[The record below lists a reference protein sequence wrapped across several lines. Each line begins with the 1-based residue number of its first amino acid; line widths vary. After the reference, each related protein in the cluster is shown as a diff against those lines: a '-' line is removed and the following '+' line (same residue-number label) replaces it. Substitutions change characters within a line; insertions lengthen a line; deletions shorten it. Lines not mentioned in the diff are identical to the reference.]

1 MDSKLTPAQKRAFT
15 ALRKAFKRC
24 DDAGILL
31 TNQYG
36 SIMALNKEFFSE
48 VIGNEMTRDG
58 DISINDISAPTI
70 DRADMVSWADD
81 SGIIFVRPWEPFE
94 DEDEEDLDE

>member
-1 MDSKLTPAQKRAFT
+1 MDSKLTSAQKRTFT

-48 VIGNEMTRDG
+48 IVGDDMVQDG
-58 DISINDISAPTI
+58 DICISDISAPI
-70 DRADMVSWADD
+70 IYRPDMESLADD
-81 SGIIFVRPWEPFE
+81 GLKIFVRPWVPFE
-94 DEDEEDLDE
+94 SDEEEERHG

>member
-1 MDSKLTPAQKRAFT
+1 MDSKLTPEQKRAFT

-31 TNQYG
+31 TNLYG

-48 VIGNEMTRDG
+48 VIGNKMTQDG
-58 DISINDISAPTI
+58 

-81 SGIIFVRPWEPFE
+81 SIIIFVRPWKPFE

>member
-1 MDSKLTPAQKRAFT
+1 MDGKLTPAQKRTFT

-36 SIMALNKEFFSE
+36 IIMALNKEFFHTIVGKEE
-48 VIGNEMTRDG
+48 VQEG
-58 DISINDISAPTI
+58 DICISDIKTSNI
-70 DRADMVSWADD
+70 ERDDMVSWADD
-81 SGIIFVRPWEPFE
+81 ALSIFVRPWTPFE
-94 DEDEEDLDE
+94 CGDE

>member
-15 ALRKAFKRC
+15 SLRKTFKKC

-36 SIMALNKEFFSE
+36 SIMAFNKEYFSE
-48 VIGNEMTRDG
+48 VVGSDMEEEG
-58 DISINDISAPTI
+58 DICISYISAPSI
-70 DRADMVSWADD
+70 DSADMVSWTDD
-81 SGIIFVRPWEPFE
+81 GLQIFVRPWEPFE
-94 DEDEEDLDE
+94 DEESDEDE

>member
-36 SIMALNKEFFSE
+36 SIMAFNKEFFSE
-48 VIGNEMTRDG
+48 IVGDDMVQDG
-58 DISINDISAPTI
+58 DICISDISAPSI
-70 DRADMVSWADD
+70 DRDDMVSWADD
-81 SGIIFVRPWEPFE
+81 SLTIFVRPWVPFE
-94 DEDEEDLDE
+94 SDEEEDLDG